1 MRLIDADALIEFV
14 EGRYTVTWNHDYD
27 GGIKDACIDIL
38 NFIDN
43 APTIDAVPHWIPCEE
58 GLPNDRSWYLG
69 IFREV
74 DTGWINPIPFI
85 CDYIGHDTGITTV
98 DYWILKDHKDDGE
111 FGFEYYRNMEC
122 VAWMPLPGP
131 YKEEVEK

>member
-43 APTIDAVPHWIPCEE
+43 APTIDAMPCWIPCEE
-58 GLPNDRSWYLG
+58 KLPEDGKTVLISYRYKRGEGDTSHVYISITSYGRIWSNSIVGDYKDWRQPFQFFHSNY
-69 IFREV
+69 EV
-74 DTGWINPIPFI
+74 I
-85 CDYIGHDTGITTV
+85 
-98 DYWILKDHKDDGE
+98 
-111 FGFEYYRNMEC
+111 
-122 VAWMPLPGP
+122 AWMPLPEP
-131 YKEEVEK
+131 YDGERRDDE